1 MAPSVP
7 VEWADY
13 DHVPTKRSEK
23 CPGKSNDSGM
33 LPVSSSDDLT
43 LWVPLLDESEVRGD
57 RFKGQSEISGTALNL
72 MNTMIG
78 AGLMALPH
86 VFAMCGLV
94 WGVILTAIVSV
105 FMYVCSSVLVRCA
118 DITGH
123 RTYTELARDGLGWA
137 AGFVIQWSII
147 LNNGGV
153 LLVYL
158 IIIGDLLVGTE
169 ETGYNGLVSTVLNT
183 HNGDKWYASRWFV
196 VLVVAIIFIQPLIVQ
211 KRLHILARTS
221 AFAIGLA
228 AAFAAL
234 TTVLAVLAGVKGK
247 LEPINWWPNPEL
259 TEPDITRN
267 CVTAIYMTA
276 VPVLLYSYVFLF
288 NIPPL
293 MAELKDYS
301 KPRML
306 KAVKNSLL
314 GTTALY
320 VVVAISSSIVF
331 GIKTQQ
337 DVLVNLYPGALE
349 NYMNPRLADVIST
362 LLSVGYAF
370 KLVLIFP
377 LANWSLR
384 ENLSDLLFK
393 TQRPKG
399 WQFYAITYLILA
411 VVYVLSQTVRGVLNA
426 IDIIG
431 CTACVGITFVVP
443 AWLIAKFWSDNLKM
457 KIFAIV
463 VWVVGMFCL
472 LEGIVG
478 EVWREVFRVPLF
490 C

>member
-1 MAPSVP
+1 MAPNVL
-7 VEWADY
+7 VEWAQY
-13 DHVPTKRSEK
+13 DHDSVDWSEK
-23 CPGKSNDSGM
+23 RTRQSNDSSR
-33 LPVSSSDDLT
+33 LAASKSEDLA
-43 LWVPLLDESEVRGD
+43 LWVPLVEESEVIEN
-57 RFKGQSEISGTALNL
+57 RFKGQSEVSGTALNL

-94 WGVILTAIVSV
+94 CGLILTGIVAI

-118 DITGH
+118 DSTGH
-123 RTYTELARDGLGWA
+123 RTYTELARDSLGSV
-137 AGFVIQWSII
+137 AGWVIQWSII

-169 ETGYNGLVSTVLNT
+169 ETGYNGLVSTVFKSQT
-183 HNGDKWYASRWFV
+183 GKVWYASRWFV
-196 VLVVAIIFIQPLIVQ
+196 VLMVSIFFIQPLAVQ
-211 KRLHILARTS
+211 KRLHVLARTS

-228 AAFAAL
+228 TAFAAL
-234 TTVLAVLAGVKGK
+234 TSVLAILAGLQGEVHV
-247 LEPINWWPNPEL
+247 NWGPNPAVK
-259 TEPDITRN
+259 EPDITKN
-267 CVTAIYMTA
+267 CITAIYMTA
-276 VPVLLYSYVFLF
+276 VPVLLYSYVFLY

-306 KAVKNSLL
+306 KAVRHSLV

-320 VVVAISSSIVF
+320 AVVAVTSSLVF
-331 GIKTQQ
+331 GVKTHQ
-337 DVLVNLYPGALE
+337 DVLVNLYPGALKKF
-349 NYMNPRLADVIST
+349 MSPKLADVIST

-370 KLVLIFP
+370 KLILIFP

-384 ENLSDLLFK
+384 ENLSDLFFK
-393 TQRPKG
+393 TQRPEG
-399 WQFYAITYLILA
+399 WPFYAVTYVIL
-411 VVYVLSQTVRGVLNA
+411 VLVYVLSQTVRGVLNA

-443 AWLIAKFWSDNLKM
+443 AWLIAKFWDSDLKM
-457 KIFAIV
+457 KIFAMV
-463 VWVVGMFCL
+463 VWVIGMFCL

-478 EVWREVFRVPLF
+478 EVWREVFHIPLF